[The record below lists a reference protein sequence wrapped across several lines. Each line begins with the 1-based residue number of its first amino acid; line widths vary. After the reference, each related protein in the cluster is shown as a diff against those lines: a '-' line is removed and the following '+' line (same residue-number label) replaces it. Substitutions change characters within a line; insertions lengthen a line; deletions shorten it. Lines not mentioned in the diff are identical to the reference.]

1 MKFITYMD
9 KTNNNEM
16 LGILE
21 ETGVFPLVDAN
32 IHYSDMTELIEKINP
47 EDLKKISL
55 LSREKDLDLI
65 SFDNIKLLAPIPR
78 PKQDI
83 ICLGINYY
91 AHAVEAARYKEESFG
106 GERKLPIYFS
116 KRVTQAVA
124 PDDYIDGHFDIVDSL
139 DYESELAVIIKK
151 DAKNVPKEKAFE
163 YIFGYTIIN
172 DVSARNLQTQHE
184 QWYLGKSLDT
194 FTPMGPCITT
204 VDEFQNPPKLKIMS
218 KVNGELR
225 QNSTTDLLIFDIPYI
240 INDLTKGMTL
250 KTGTIIA
257 TGTPAGVGM
266 GFIPPK
272 FLKRGDI
279 VECEIEK
286 IGVLKN
292 TIK

>member
-1 MKFITYMD
+1 MKFVTY
-9 KTNNNEM
+9 TNKNDSKEN
-16 LGILE
+16 LGILG
-21 ETGVFPLVDAN
+21 ETGIFPLVKAD
-32 IHYSDMTELIEKINP
+32 IHYCNMIELIEKITS
-47 EDLKKISL
+47 EELKKIKFLFS
-55 LSREKDLDLI
+55 EKNLI
-65 SFDNIKLLAPIPR
+65 PLDNIKLSAPIPS

-91 AHAVEAARYKEESFG
+91 AHAVESARYKKESFG

-116 KRVTQAVA
+116 KRVTRAVN

-151 DAKNVPKEKAFE
+151 DAKNVPREKAFE

-172 DVSARNLQTQHE
+172 DVSARNLQTRHE
-184 QWYLGKSLDT
+184 QWYLGKSLDN

-204 VDEFQNPPKLKIMS
+204 VDEFRNPPKLKIMS
-218 KVNGELR
+218 RVNGELR

-250 KTGTIIA
+250 KAGTIIA

-266 GFIPPK
+266 GFVPPD
-272 FLKRGDI
+272 FLKSGDI

-286 IGVLKN
+286 IGILKN
-292 TIK
+292 TVK

>member
-1 MKFITYMD
+1 MKFITYVD
-9 KTNNNEM
+9 KTNNNEA
-16 LGILE
+16 LGILGD
-21 ETGVFPLVDAN
+21 TGIFPLVNAN
-32 IHYSDMTELIEKINP
+32 IHYCNMTELIEKITP
-47 EDLKKISL
+47 EDFKKINL
-55 LSREKDLDLI
+55 LFCEKNLI
-65 SFDNIKLLAPIPR
+65 PFDNIKLLAPIPH

-106 GERKLPIYFS
+106 GERKFPIYFS
-116 KRVTQAVA
+116 KRITEAVA

-139 DYESELAVIIKK
+139 DYESELAIIIKK
-151 DAKNVPKEKAFE
+151 DAKNVTKEKAFE

-172 DVSARNLQTQHE
+172 DISARNLQTRHE
-184 QWYLGKSLDT
+184 QWYLGKSLDN

-250 KTGTIIA
+250 KAGTIIA

-266 GFIPPK
+266 GFVPPK
-272 FLKRGDI
+272 FLKKGDI

-286 IGVLKN
+286 IGILKN